1 MTHDE
6 KLEVIRAMQETGGS
20 FVRLLGEAWLHADES
35 NSKRIQDAFPD
46 YIARYRAIGISN
58 RRRTLRPAP
67 RVTHE

>member
-6 KLEVIRAMQETGGS
+6 KLEVIRAMQQTGGS
-20 FVRLLGEAWLHADES
+20 FVSALAEAWLRADED

-46 YIARYRAIGISN
+46 YIARYRAIGIAD
-58 RRRTLRPAP
+58 RRRALRLTP

>member
-6 KLEVIRAMQETGGS
+6 KLEVIRAMQQTGGS
-20 FVRLLGEAWLHADES
+20 FVSALAEAWLRADDD

-58 RRRTLRPAP
+58 RRRTP
-67 RVTHE
+67 RVTP